1 MKKDSILSIAI
12 PTDPGLM
19 WRIGRYFVKRHAI
32 KTYGISQID
41 YEYIM
46 AKEHVNSSLILR
58 AYLKKILYS
67 NKDFLSI
74 KI

>member
-32 KTYGISQID
+32 KTYGISQL
-41 YEYIM
+41 IM
-46 AKEHVNSSLILR
+46 SMLWQKHEL
-58 AYLKKILYS
+58 
-67 NKDFLSI
+67 FF
-74 KI
+74 